1 MVLAEAMISSWLEV
15 LLLTSGSPIRWWRA
29 KLDLKLSMFLQAKLL
44 ISLMLLKNT
53 NRKVTRLSSSE
64 AKSMVLD
71 LAETGPPKVPTF
83 WESDLS
89 LLKALN
95 ESTEAI
101 WSEWEF
107 CPWPLSTEKPRIL
120 LASTALKKWQSTL
133 ISNLWSLVKMWRSL
147 CPLARLSLFEVLW
160 RQMWRLTT
168 TATEGFFLWCCAF
181 S

>member
-1 MVLAEAMISSWLEV
+1 
-15 LLLTSGSPIRWWRA
+15 
-29 KLDLKLSMFLQAKLL
+29 MFLQAKLL

-101 WSEWEF
+101 
-107 CPWPLSTEKPRIL
+107 
-120 LASTALKKWQSTL
+120 
-133 ISNLWSLVKMWRSL
+133 
-147 CPLARLSLFEVLW
+147 
-160 RQMWRLTT
+160 
-168 TATEGFFLWCCAF
+168 
-181 S
+181 